1 MCFTSRLF
9 GGIGLVAAV
18 MVAVTGCGS
27 ASTTHE
33 IYVTQGESSQ
43 TVEILAPA

>member
-9 GGIGLVAAV
+9 GGISWHWTGGIAV
-18 MVAVTGCGS
+18 DA
-27 ASTTHE
+27 TTHE

-43 TVEILAPA
+43 TIEILAPA